1 MKAIATIL
9 VSSALLLAAAGPSWA
24 SDQTRF
30 AALIRKFL
38 PDYTAQYG
46 TFAPKTLCVCE
57 PGVKNTAG
65 ALVIDQDFIGCVV
78 PVFTNGTLSAFQH
91 CASYAVLGK

>member
-1 MKAIATIL
+1 MKTIATIL
-9 VSSALLLAAAGPSWA
+9 GSSALLLAAAVPSWA

-30 AALIRKFL
+30 EALIRKFL

-57 PGVKNTAG
+57 PG
-65 ALVIDQDFIGCVV
+65 
-78 PVFTNGTLSAFQH
+78 
-91 CASYAVLGK
+91 